1 MQNIYKGGQNYS
13 YLNQYLYLSNQS
25 DSYRSC
31 SGDINAGQ
39 RFKMINHIFSASAT
53 KGPDI
58 GIVEVEINYIT
69 IDSNHY
75 TANIIINIT
84 FFDGNSYI
92 FSKNNIDSRNGIL
105 LNSTTDNTQLL
116 LLYNEQLQNN
126 WYDFSFIVYDKNI
139 NNPPID
145 SLNLNDMML
154 LLCNKINTHNKTA
167 NITTN
172 PNDIQI
178 NIILNIIKQRLGS
191 LIPFN
196 KLNSKNICTLE
207 LRAQQ
212 IGEFSKPWKVDSNI
226 LYIALP
232 IAYDPLSQIGTEIDR
247 RIRIINAN
255 AQVPAGDPLNNT
267 FSPFFNPMQRYD
279 PSNISVGGIPH
290 ITLLTLFIPNE
301 SVYDKYLTSN
311 LQKFSN
317 EIHESFMRIFNIR
330 NVNQPIQLHSNGT
343 YGKFGKFIAKN
354 FDDITYLNRFK
365 ILYDNFIKNIV
376 YKLLNKIR
384 PFLEIEFDTKI
395 RVEENII
402 PYQKKNKDS
411 LEDFIHYSFHP
422 KFYPNSEIAI
432 SSFQKTNWKPHISLL
447 RTTAVDETDPIYIAQ
462 RDSIEAQNTIGQNI
476 DFFNMWNYR
485 MTKPVNGI
493 NLRGSISEIQVEY
506 GRNTYP
512 VKIPV

>member
-1 MQNIYKGGQNYS
+1 MQNYS
-13 YLNQYLYLSNQS
+13 YLNQYLYLSKQS

-39 RFKMINHIFSASAT
+39 RFKMLNHIFSASAN
-53 KGPDI
+53 KGPDV
-58 GIVEVEINYIT
+58 GIIDIEINYLT

-75 TANIIINIT
+75 TSNIIININ
-84 FFDGNSYI
+84 FFDGNSYV

-105 LNSTTDNTQLL
+105 LDSTTDNTQLL
-116 LLYNEQLQNN
+116 LLYNELQNS
-126 WYDFSFIVYDKNI
+126 WFDFSFIVFDKNI
-139 NNPPID
+139 NNPTLD

-154 LLCNKINTHNKTA
+154 LLSNNINTYNKTA
-167 NITTN
+167 TN
-172 PNDIQI
+172 PNDIQT

-191 LIPFN
+191 SIPFN
-196 KLNSKNICTLE
+196 KLNSTNICPSTLISE
-207 LRAQQ
+207 
-212 IGEFSKPWKVDSNI
+212 IGDFSKPWKVNSNI
-226 LYIALP
+226 LYVALP
-232 IAYDPLSQIGTEIDR
+232 IDQLSQIGIEIDR

-255 AQVPAGDPLNNT
+255 ARVPAGDPLNNI
-267 FSPFFNPMQRYD
+267 FSPFFNPIQRYD
-279 PSNISVGGIPH
+279 PSNIAVGGIPH

-311 LQKFSN
+311 LQKFSK
-317 EIHESFMRIFNIR
+317 EIHESFMRIFNIG

-384 PFLEIEFDTKI
+384 PFRENEFDTKI

-402 PYQKKNKDS
+402 PSQKKSNS
-411 LEDFIHYSFHP
+411 PEDFIHYSFHP
-422 KFYPNSEIAI
+422 NFYPNSEIAI

-447 RTTAVDETDPIYIAQ
+447 RTTAVNETDPIYIAQ
-462 RDSIEAQNTIGQNI
+462 RDSIEARNTIGQNI
-476 DFFNMWNYR
+476 DYFNMWNYR
-485 MTKPVNGI
+485 INKPVNGI
-493 NLRGSISEIQVEY
+493 NQLGSISEIQVEY
-506 GRNTYP
+506 GKNTYP

>member
-1 MQNIYKGGQNYS
+1 MQNYS
-13 YLNQYLYLSNQS
+13 YINQYLYLSNQS

-39 RFKMINHIFSASAT
+39 RFKMQNHIFSASAT

-58 GIVEVEINYIT
+58 GVIDVEINYIT

-75 TANIIINIT
+75 TANIIININ
-84 FFDGNSYI
+84 FFNGNSYI

-105 LNSTTDNTQLL
+105 LDSTTDNTQLL
-116 LLYNEQLQNN
+116 LLYNQLQNN

-139 NNPPID
+139 NNPTLD
-145 SLNLNDMML
+145 SLNINDMML
-154 LLCNKINTHNKTA
+154 LLGNKTNTYNKTA

-191 LIPFN
+191 SIPFN
-196 KLNSKNICTLE
+196 KLNSTNICPSTLTPE
-207 LRAQQ
+207 
-212 IGEFSKPWKVDSNI
+212 IGDFSKPWKVDSNI
-226 LYIALP
+226 LYVALP
-232 IAYDPLSQIGTEIDR
+232 IDRLSQIGIEIDR

-255 AQVPAGDPLNNT
+255 AQVPAGNPFNNI
-267 FSPFFNPMQRYD
+267 FSPFFNQNRRYD
-279 PSNISVGGIPH
+279 PSNIAVGGIPH
-290 ITLLTLFIPNE
+290 ITLLTLYIPNE
-301 SVYDKYLTSN
+301 SVYDKYLTGN

-330 NVNQPIQLHSNGT
+330 DVNQPIQLRSNGT

-354 FDDITYLNRFK
+354 FDDIAYINRFK

-384 PFLEIEFDTKI
+384 PFRENEFDTKI

-447 RTTAVDETDPIYIAQ
+447 RTTAVNETDPIYIAQ

-476 DFFNMWNYR
+476 DFFNMWNEGLD
-485 MTKPVNGI
+485 KPVNGI
-493 NLRGSISEIQVEY
+493 NQRGSISDIQVEY

-512 VKIPV
+512 VKIRI

>member
-39 RFKMINHIFSASAT
+39 RFKMINHIFSASAN
-53 KGPDI
+53 KGPDV
-58 GIVEVEINYIT
+58 GIIDIEINYLT

-75 TANIIINIT
+75 TANIIININ
-84 FFDGNSYI
+84 FFDGNSHI

-116 LLYNEQLQNN
+116 LLYNELQNN

-145 SLNLNDMML
+145 SLNLNDIMIL
-154 LLCNKINTHNKTA
+154 LGNKINTHNKTE

-191 LIPFN
+191 SIPFN
-196 KLNSKNICTLE
+196 TLNSKNICPSTIIPE
-207 LRAQQ
+207 
-212 IGEFSKPWKVDSNI
+212 IGAFPKPWKVESNI
-226 LYIALP
+226 LYVALP
-232 IAYDPLSQIGTEIDR
+232 IDQLSQIGREIDR
-247 RIRIINAN
+247 RIRIINA
-255 AQVPAGDPLNNT
+255 AGDNPISNKY
-267 FSPFFNPMQRYD
+267 SPFFNHNRKFD
-279 PSNISVGGIPH
+279 PSNIAVGGIPH

-317 EIHESFMRIFNIR
+317 EIHESFMRIFNPR

-354 FDDITYLNRFK
+354 FDDITYINRFK
-365 ILYDNFIKNIV
+365 GLYDNFIKNIV

-384 PFLEIEFDTKI
+384 PFQEDEFDTKI

-411 LEDFIHYSFHP
+411 PENFIHYSFHP

-447 RTTAVDETDPIYIAQ
+447 TTTAVNETDPIYIAQ
-462 RDSIEAQNTIGQNI
+462 RDSIEALNTIGENI
-476 DFFNMWNYR
+476 DFFNMWSSALVKR
-485 MTKPVNGI
+485 VNGE
-493 NLRGSISEIQVEY
+493 NLSGSINEIQIEY

-512 VKIPV
+512 VKIQV